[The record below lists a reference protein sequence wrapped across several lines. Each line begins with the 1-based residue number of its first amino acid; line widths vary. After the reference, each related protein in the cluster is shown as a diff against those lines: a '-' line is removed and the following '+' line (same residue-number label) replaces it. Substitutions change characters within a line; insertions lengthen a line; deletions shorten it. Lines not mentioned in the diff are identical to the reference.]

1 MDVNE
6 SDFITEDLMEEIVVF
21 ENFLDRI
28 GFKRIDG
35 SVFGLLVLS
44 SRPLSSEEIERTLGL
59 SQSAV
64 SLSLKNLAHFGAIET
79 RDARQKRLKL
89 HSAKEN
95 SLSIVAS
102 VFRKREQESV
112 LEFKEMAQRS
122 LKKMAKDPENS
133 SRITR
138 LQSILATCQLAEEVI
153 AFVMNLAKIENQEV
167 YRQIINRVPK
177 TLNMMMKTAIPLG
190 NATEKVAEKLTDK
203 FKETLFENLQRFT
216 SDGR

>member
-6 SDFITEDLMEEIVVF
+6 CDFITEELMEEIVVF
-21 ENFLDRI
+21 ESFLDRI

-133 SRITR
+133 LRITR

>member
-1 MDVNE
+1 MDLNE
-6 SDFITEDLMEEIVVF
+6 CDFITEDLMEEIVVF

-89 HSAKEN
+89 HNAKEN

-153 AFVMNLAKIENQEV
+153 VFVMNLAKIENQEV